1 MAAGEEVAVRVAE
14 AGQAVAGQAVA
25 VELARVVE
33 LAPAAEGALPEARAE
48 RLEVGRAREPGLLA
62 EWVVGRRAPAA
73 VGQQPDPAL
82 APG

>member
-1 MAAGEEVAVRVAE
+1 VAAGEEVAVRVAE
-14 AGQAVAGQAVA
+14 AGQAVEV
-25 VELARVVE
+25 ARVVE

-48 RLEVGRAREPGLLA
+48 RLEVGQAREPGLLA

>member
-14 AGQAVAGQAVA
+14 AGQAVEV
-25 VELARVVE
+25 ARVVE

-48 RLEVGRAREPGLLA
+48 RLEVGQAREPGLLA